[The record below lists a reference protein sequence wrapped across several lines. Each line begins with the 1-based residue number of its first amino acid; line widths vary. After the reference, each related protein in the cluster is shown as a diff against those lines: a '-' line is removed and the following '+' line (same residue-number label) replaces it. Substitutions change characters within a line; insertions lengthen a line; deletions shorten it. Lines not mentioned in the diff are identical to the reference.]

1 MNKPY
6 HNKGFGMAFFIVFL
20 LLVPLPILGLWAV
33 DGQDW
38 VDRFTTKY
46 FSPWQ
51 SEFWEQPSMKESVN
65 QITTVNSGGTFAM
78 KKNDDEGVA
87 LLLTILMLI
96 TITLGLNALVWS
108 IF

>member
-1 MNKPY
+1 M
-6 HNKGFGMAFFIVFL
+6 
-20 LLVPLPILGLWAV
+20 
-33 DGQDW
+33 
-38 VDRFTTKY
+38 R
-46 FSPWQ
+46 
-51 SEFWEQPSMKESVN
+51 ESVEE
-65 QITTVNSGGTFAM
+65 ITTVNFGGTFAM

>member
-1 MNKPY
+1 MN
-6 HNKGFGMAFFIVFL
+6 
-20 LLVPLPILGLWAV
+20 
-33 DGQDW
+33 
-38 VDRFTTKY
+38 
-46 FSPWQ
+46 
-51 SEFWEQPSMKESVN
+51 ESVN

>member
-1 MNKPY
+1 
-6 HNKGFGMAFFIVFL
+6 
-20 LLVPLPILGLWAV
+20 
-33 DGQDW
+33 
-38 VDRFTTKY
+38 
-46 FSPWQ
+46 
-51 SEFWEQPSMKESVN
+51 
-65 QITTVNSGGTFAM
+65 M